1 MVLLSESQYCLLSS
15 PVGSDANEFQGQKY
29 FLDAIVGDSFRFGD
43 IASPRFASLFI
54 TKKHPQLLFFGV
66 VAKVDQVQEEPIE
79 LQINRWQFLDLTFYA
94 Y

>member
-43 IASPRFASLFI
+43 SYSISKLCELVYYQEVSSASLLWRCCEGRSGTRRTYRI
-54 TKKHPQLLFFGV
+54 
-66 VAKVDQVQEEPIE
+66 A
-79 LQINRWQFLDLTFYA
+79 N
-94 Y
+94 

>member
-43 IASPRFASLFI
+43 SYSISELVYYQEASSASLLWRCCEGRSG
-54 TKKHPQLLFFGV
+54 TRRTY
-66 VAKVDQVQEEPIE
+66 
-79 LQINRWQFLDLTFYA
+79 QIAN
-94 Y
+94 